1 MTEPTEAAPTPTP
14 QQPPHPL
21 DAVAGMFEN
30 EPLWDELMEEI
41 RKIRER
47 DANLSP
53 RVPRSPRP
61 KTSKQPISSK

>member
-1 MTEPTEAAPTPTP
+1 MAEPKEAPPTPAV

-21 DAVAGMFEN
+21 DAVAGIFEN

-41 RKIRER
+41 RKNRER
-47 DANLSP
+47 DAKLSS

>member
-1 MTEPTEAAPTPTP
+1 MTEPTEAAPTPAA
-14 QQPPHPL
+14 QQSPHPL

-41 RKIRER
+41 RKNRER
-47 DANLSP
+47 DVKLSP
-53 RVPRSPRP
+53 RVPRSPRT